1 MKSVDD
7 IIKSYMEQVEASV
20 QPTYDDARTMVL
32 DQMKQKQPSF
42 MWIGV
47 GVLAALVVTL
57 FLVLNTAPQVVR
69 VQAIAH
75 NVEADTDV
83 TAIEEVEAPD
93 VVLLPDETNRISEA
107 RTVKQGRTEPI
118 KFQVQP
124 NTEEVDKLIQDYVA
138 VANAASNRND
148 SEAAARAY
156 YELARTLELHDRT
169 DQVQWAANEALKL
182 VPEASTGLKA
192 DIKSLIQKYQ
202 K

>member
-83 TAIEEVEAPD
+83 TAIEG
-93 VVLLPDETNRISEA
+93 
-107 RTVKQGRTEPI
+107 GRGTGCC
-118 KFQVQP
+118 
-124 NTEEVDKLIQDYVA
+124 
-138 VANAASNRND
+138 AS
-148 SEAAARAY
+148 A
-156 YELARTLELHDRT
+156 
-169 DQVQWAANEALKL
+169 
-182 VPEASTGLKA
+182 G
-192 DIKSLIQKYQ
+192 
-202 K
+202 

>member
-20 QPTYDDARTMVL
+20 QPTYDDDRTMVL

-83 TAIEEVEAPD
+83 TAIEGVEAPD

-138 VANAASNRND
+138 VANAASGRND

-169 DQVQWAANEALKL
+169 EQVQWAANEALKF

>member
-1 MKSVDD
+1 
-7 IIKSYMEQVEASV
+7 
-20 QPTYDDARTMVL
+20 
-32 DQMKQKQPSF
+32 

-83 TAIEEVEAPD
+83 TAIEGVEAPD

-138 VANAASNRND
+138 VANAASGRND

-169 DQVQWAANEALKL
+169 EQVQWAANEALKF

>member
-69 VQAIAH
+69 IQAIAH

-83 TAIEEVEAPD
+83 TAIEGVEAPD

>member
-83 TAIEEVEAPD
+83 TAIEGVEAPD

-138 VANAASNRND
+138 VANAASGRND

-169 DQVQWAANEALKL
+169 EQVQWAANEALKF

>member
-1 MKSVDD
+1 M
-7 IIKSYMEQVEASV
+7 
-20 QPTYDDARTMVL
+20 
-32 DQMKQKQPSF
+32 
-42 MWIGV
+42 
-47 GVLAALVVTL
+47 
-57 FLVLNTAPQVVR
+57 
-69 VQAIAH
+69 
-75 NVEADTDV
+75 
-83 TAIEEVEAPD
+83 
-93 VVLLPDETNRISEA
+93 LLPDETNRISEA

-138 VANAASNRND
+138 VANAASGRND

-169 DQVQWAANEALKL
+169 EQVQWAANEALKF